1 MLKRHTKLIQL
12 FMSNKNYYLSGD
24 EIASYLNVSN
34 RTVRNDIQYINSEI
48 INSLI
53 TSVKGKGYK
62 INYNRY
68 SEETLETLIQT
79 FLTQEN
85 EILLKLGYEL
95 LMYQKPITIEQIE
108 TEFTI
113 TKKEAH
119 DYVNRIQAW
128 CRSFGIEVDIK
139 KKKGITIIGNEMDV
153 RNAILHLNQLSTK
166 NKTVEALIFN
176 EMPQAHIKT
185 IFHIIKAT
193 LKQHDIQTSD
203 LRIEQLLIH
212 LIIIIK
218 RERASETSWVV
229 NEEAQEIAEQCIKD
243 INYKLAYR
251 LSNETAQLFS
261 FFISYYFNKYDLGL
275 ETIFVENYI
284 DRMIYQ
290 MEQHIGINFTN
301 DDILRENVYAH
312 FSRTYLRIVKNVYIN
327 NPLTDEIKKYY
338 PFVFNAL
345 YETVYH
351 LEKDSKLSLVED
363 EIAFLALHF
372 QSSIDRNNREEINI
386 VITCYYGIGISSL
399 LEAKIANLDDHIK
412 IIDTL
417 RLELLATYDFSNI
430 DALITTHPID
440 TTNLPDTLKVIEVSP
455 LLSDGDVN
463 EIKTFIN
470 HKRNPV
476 LKQSEISDIQFDVQR
491 ITSEVAASHV
501 FEKAQEFLTQQYAIT
516 ETYMQSAI
524 EREQFSST
532 YIGNGISIPHGNPK
546 EVMKSH
552 VLIFKNPQG
561 VIWKQHKVKLV
572 FFLVIT
578 ENDAPVMKK
587 LIHLIAKL
595 SEHDVDQ
602 IMTME
607 TQKLKQHIIK
617 LIKA

>member
-95 LMYQKPITIEQIE
+95 LMYKKPI
-108 TEFTI
+108 TI
-113 TKKEAH
+113 TKKEAN

-153 RNAILHLNQLSTK
+153 RNAILHLNQLSAK

-229 NEEAQEIAEQCIKD
+229 NEEAQEIAEQC
-243 INYKLAYR
+243 
-251 LSNETAQLFS
+251 
-261 FFISYYFNKYDLGL
+261 
-275 ETIFVENYI
+275 
-284 DRMIYQ
+284 
-290 MEQHIGINFTN
+290 
-301 DDILRENVYAH
+301 
-312 FSRTYLRIVKNVYIN
+312 
-327 NPLTDEIKKYY
+327 
-338 PFVFNAL
+338 
-345 YETVYH
+345 
-351 LEKDSKLSLVED
+351 
-363 EIAFLALHF
+363 
-372 QSSIDRNNREEINI
+372 
-386 VITCYYGIGISSL
+386 
-399 LEAKIANLDDHIK
+399 
-412 IIDTL
+412 
-417 RLELLATYDFSNI
+417 
-430 DALITTHPID
+430 
-440 TTNLPDTLKVIEVSP
+440 
-455 LLSDGDVN
+455 
-463 EIKTFIN
+463 
-470 HKRNPV
+470 
-476 LKQSEISDIQFDVQR
+476 
-491 ITSEVAASHV
+491 
-501 FEKAQEFLTQQYAIT
+501 
-516 ETYMQSAI
+516 
-524 EREQFSST
+524 
-532 YIGNGISIPHGNPK
+532 
-546 EVMKSH
+546 
-552 VLIFKNPQG
+552 
-561 VIWKQHKVKLV
+561 
-572 FFLVIT
+572 
-578 ENDAPVMKK
+578 
-587 LIHLIAKL
+587 
-595 SEHDVDQ
+595 
-602 IMTME
+602 
-607 TQKLKQHIIK
+607 
-617 LIKA
+617 